1 MGTQSLPNWIDTT
14 NPFWQYANMDKPQTG
29 YIRLVS
35 DNTSP
40 PNRIRELREA
50 IGMSQAELARRISIT
65 PGALQK
71 VEVGAR
77 KLDQQWM
84 RRIAP
89 VLKVT
94 PADLLPAVDNPYSL
108 TDEERAMIDRM
119 RSAGTRERAQL
130 HQLADVVVPWR
141 NNHPESDAA

>member
-1 MGTQSLPNWIDTT
+1 MGTPTLPFWIDK
-14 NPFWQYANMDKPQTG
+14 PDPIWQYANMDKPQIG

-65 PGALQK
+65 AGALQK
-71 VEVGAR
+71 VEVGSR

-89 VLKVT
+89 VLGVA

-108 TDEERAMIDRM
+108 TAEERAMIDRM
-119 RSAGTRERAQL
+119 RSAGKREREQL
-130 HQLADVVVPWR
+130 SQLADVVVPLR
-141 NNHPESDAA
+141 GAEKTSNAA

>member
-1 MGTQSLPNWIDTT
+1 M
-14 NPFWQYANMDKPQTG
+14 AKPQIG

-71 VEVGAR
+71 VEVGSR

-89 VLKVT
+89 VLGVT
-94 PADLLPAVDNPYSL
+94 PADLLPPVDNPYSL
-108 TDEERAMIDRM
+108 TAEERAMIDRM
-119 RSAGTRERAQL
+119 RAAGKREREQL
-130 HQLADVVVPWR
+130 RQLADVVVPWPG
-141 NNHPESDAA
+141 NDENINAT